1 MGFRTVRTAVV
12 AVVMSVLTAVA
23 PTISSSASAPRS
35 GDGSRTSTYQ
45 PGNDEVLYGFGNASG
60 YHVVIAREDEGW
72 SRRDAVVLRPRNL
85 DAASWMGEQCLSGDG
100 RYAAV
105 TTLPL
110 GAANDQAL
118 LDHGAVAYRVDL
130 DTGSAEV
137 VAMGVSLRYHTPGCG
152 VGDEA
157 VFTSSPGTDE
167 SSTTIVSVNLAT
179 GTTSTSHV
187 TGEVVSVVPSGHGG
201 LVGTFGSTLVSL
213 PASGSG
219 KPSAIAEVQ
228 GQPYELHPDI
238 SGAVDLLSI
247 IPGAKRATAWQ
258 EQGGVLRHLGSGP
271 MAQLTIQGGRLGH
284 NLLVGADY
292 LNQDEPLRAIPA
304 AALQGAVTAVSL
316 DGDLVLGTGRQLA
329 NAADPPAL
337 DVANRRTIRMAA
349 GPAVSRKAF
358 TAVLEATTAHSAGA
372 RLTSTQ
378 TPACAIPR
386 NDPTRQVLQPGTA
399 QVDWASQ
406 MAEQGLLK
414 GSNARPA
421 GFDSMEL
428 PGYSPSQDFP
438 PISLLRP
445 GAGPTTVPRSVID
458 AIMAQ
463 ESNWDQ
469 ASWHALPGIAGNPLI
484 SDYYG
489 ASGSLDTIDYGKAD
503 CGYGIAQVTSGMGAG
518 DTTYTS
524 NEQAEIAVDYE
535 ENIAAALN
543 ILESKW
549 NQLYSDGIIAN
560 NGDPQYLENWFFA
573 VWAYNTGIEP
583 AGALDPS
590 GCSPPGPSCTGPD
603 GTWGLGWGNNPAD
616 SQYPPNREPFLEDTY
631 ADAAHPSDWP
641 YEERIMGWMGSPLLD
656 FSGNP
661 RYKVPTYHGGS
672 GWLNLPS
679 HLAFCTMAN
688 DDCNPA
694 ISPVPMNPEPCTLSD
709 YECWWHAPVT
719 WVNCSTQC
727 ATSSFT
733 ISGGSEPGVSD
744 PHPPTCSSTLPSY
757 GHGAPII
764 VANESQYNPPLNL
777 VGCGASNW
785 QSNGSFSY
793 SPGQDSAGDPV
804 GLIDTHQLGAGFGG
818 RILFTHT
825 EDGSESSLINT
836 GTWSPKLPSGA
847 QYYSL
852 MIHLPAT
859 GATTGDARY
868 TINTAGY
875 GGPWVAL
882 VNQNYGQDVWLP
894 LGTVVLGPG
903 ATISL
908 SNLSAMTPDAY
919 DVAFDAM
926 AFIPRG
932 GSPGIPIG
940 GSPGVQEDPGGSNV
954 AWLNCP
960 CTYHWAGDPVDTGT
974 GYFSQTFRDLTTPG
988 RGMVLSLT
996 RTYDSSLADPNGPNG
1011 SASSDG
1017 PFGWG
1022 WNYSYD
1028 LYASTDQSG
1037 DVAIRQ
1043 EDGSTVE
1050 FLPSGGGYV
1059 PSAPRI
1065 DATLTDSGGSYT
1077 YSRRGTQ
1084 VFTFDIATGRLTA
1097 ETDVAGANASP
1108 PYATTLAY
1116 DPSGH
1121 LNVIT
1126 DPEGRTYTLGWTG
1139 SHITSV
1145 TDTAGRTVTYAYNS
1159 EDDLT
1164 DVYGVGTTRSPALL
1178 NNDHT
1183 QLTYYPGT
1191 HLLKTIRK
1199 PDLYGNTTT
1208 TPSPV
1213 TTMVYDSQER
1223 VVSQTNPIGGI
1234 TTFTYGPTTTNPVL
1248 SSGQTLVTDPSTHQT
1263 LDSYSDGLL
1272 TSETRGY
1279 GTSDAGTWSYQYDP
1293 ISLGVTAITDPNGNT
1308 QRFTYDENG
1317 NKTSSSDAL
1326 GYTTLYTYNALNELT
1341 STTDPLGVQTT
1352 YGYDEAGHIAEPG
1365 GTANSGALVWG
1376 DHTSTTVTEL
1386 SPDADLFNGPI
1397 GVAPPR
1403 QAEFYFDD
1411 PAHPSD
1417 LTRSVDPRSF
1427 TTTTTYDVFG
1437 DKISVTNPLGDETRY
1452 GYDTSRGWLTS
1463 TVSPR
1468 GVAAGVAPGCVAPAL
1483 GCTSYAHDAWGHV
1496 IETTDPNGHT
1506 TQAQFDADG
1515 NKTYSIDGNN
1525 HKTEYMYD
1533 AADFPT
1539 EVTRADSTTL
1549 TTSYNP
1555 DFTIANAANGLNQV
1569 TKYGYDGQDRQI
1581 SSTDPL
1587 GRTTT
1592 NHLDSAGNVL
1602 TTTNP
1607 SGQKT
1612 TNTYDP
1618 DNRLKSITYSDGKTP
1633 SVSNE
1638 SYDAD
1643 GRRVSMT
1650 DGTGTSTFEYDAF
1663 GELTFSQNGANST
1676 LEYSYD
1682 AAGNRVLI
1690 VYPEGP
1696 TRQVVQAFDAADR
1709 LQTIT
1714 DWNNQQTQF
1723 GYDVDGDVVSVT
1735 YPNSTSVK
1743 DTYDNDDLLSQASL
1757 SNKASVLAS
1766 LSYTRDMANQLHSV
1780 TPSGLPGAQPETYT
1794 YSPIEQLQQVTSTPN
1809 TAYSYDKADNLVAL
1823 GSTSQAFDAANELCW
1838 STAKTVKKPRCT
1850 KTPKGPTRYT
1860 YNRQGDLTSTK
1871 GKAGKKQA
1879 SGEAYNYDQAD
1890 RLVTFVSGPTIASY
1904 VYNGDGLR
1912 QSKTVDGVTTQFTW
1926 DDSVVPELLTDGTDD
1941 YLYGPDGLPV
1951 EQINSSAGTFWYF
1964 HDQLGSTRVLTTSA
1978 STVAAT
1984 YSFNAYGV
1992 QVGNTGTV
2000 TTPIQ
2005 FGGQFEDSESGL
2017 IYLRTRYYDPKSGE
2031 LLTVDPQVQSTGSA
2045 YGYAADDPL
2054 NKIDPT
2060 GESILTPWTW
2070 NPWVQGGLV
2079 VALNIVEVVPTL
2091 GLDSGAVAAQD
2102 AALLSAE
2109 AAARETTTEGG
2120 VYTLQDGS
2128 NVVSYVGR
2136 TSNLANRA
2144 LQHGDTYPDYTFN
2157 VAYDTDSYAEQRGL
2171 EQMLLDANPQAMYEN
2186 GGLNRIRG
2194 ISLTNPNCEQY
2205 MNAAQSFLDQ

>member
-1 MGFRTVRTAVV
+1 M
-12 AVVMSVLTAVA
+12 
-23 PTISSSASAPRS
+23 
-35 GDGSRTSTYQ
+35 
-45 PGNDEVLYGFGNASG
+45 
-60 YHVVIAREDEGW
+60 
-72 SRRDAVVLRPRNL
+72 
-85 DAASWMGEQCLSGDG
+85 
-100 RYAAV
+100 
-105 TTLPL
+105 
-110 GAANDQAL
+110 
-118 LDHGAVAYRVDL
+118 
-130 DTGSAEV
+130 
-137 VAMGVSLRYHTPGCG
+137 
-152 VGDEA
+152 
-157 VFTSSPGTDE
+157 
-167 SSTTIVSVNLAT
+167 
-179 GTTSTSHV
+179 
-187 TGEVVSVVPSGHGG
+187 
-201 LVGTFGSTLVSL
+201 
-213 PASGSG
+213 
-219 KPSAIAEVQ
+219 
-228 GQPYELHPDI
+228 GQPYELHPDM

-247 IPGAKRATAWQ
+247 MPGANRATAWQ
-258 EQGGVLRHLGSGP
+258 EQGGILRHLASGSIS
-271 MAQLTIQGGRLGH
+271 QLAIQEGRWGH
-284 NLLVGADY
+284 NLLVGADDV
-292 LNQDEPLRAIPA
+292 NPGQPLRVISAPA
-304 AALQGAVTAVSL
+304 LEGAVTAVSL

-329 NAADPPAL
+329 SAADPPAL
-337 DVANRRTIRMAA
+337 DMTNHRTIRMAA
-349 GPAVSRKAF
+349 GTALSRKAV
-358 TAVLEATTAHSAGA
+358 TAVLEATTRSSAA
-372 RLTSTQ
+372 RFTSAQ
-378 TPACAIPR
+378 TPACAVPR
-386 NDPTRQVLQPGTA
+386 NDPTRQVLQPGAA

-414 GSNARPA
+414 GSNARSA
-421 GFDSMEL
+421 GFDNMGL

-489 ASGSLDTIDYGKAD
+489 AQGTLDTIDNGKAD

-518 DTTYTS
+518 DTTYSS

-549 NQLYSDGIIAN
+549 NQLYGDGIIAN

-603 GTWGLGWGNNPAD
+603 GTWGLGWGNNPAN

-661 RYKVPTYHGGS
+661 RYNTPTYHGGS

-679 HLAFCTMAN
+679 HLAFCTMDN

-694 ISPVPMNPEPCTLSD
+694 LSPVPNQPPPCTLSD

-719 WVNCSTQC
+719 WVNCATQC
-727 ATSSFT
+727 ATSSYT
-733 ISGGSEPGVSD
+733 VSGGSEPGVSD
-744 PHPPTCSSTLPSY
+744 SHPPTCSSTLPSY

-777 VGCGASNW
+777 VGCSASNW

-825 EDGSESSLINT
+825 EDGSEPSLINT
-836 GTWSPKLPSGA
+836 GTWSPNLPAGA
-847 QYYSL
+847 QYYSI

-882 VNQNYGQDVWLP
+882 INQNIGQDIWLQ
-894 LGTVVLGPG
+894 LGTIVLGPG

-908 SNLSAMTPDAY
+908 SNLSAMAPDGY

-932 GSPGIPIG
+932 GSPGVPIG
-940 GSPGVQEDPGGSNV
+940 GSPGVLEDPGGSNV

-960 CTYHWAGDPVDTGT
+960 CTYDWAGDPVDTGN
-974 GYFSQTFRDLTTPG
+974 GYFSQTFTDLTTPG
-988 RGMVLSLT
+988 RGMALSLT
-996 RTYDSSLADPNGPNG
+996 RTYNSSLADPNGPNG

-1022 WNYSYD
+1022 WTYSYD

-1037 DVAIRQ
+1037 DVAIHQ

-1050 FLPSGGGYV
+1050 FMPSGEGYA

-1065 DATLTDSGGSYT
+1065 DATLTDSGSSYT
-1077 YSRRGTQ
+1077 YTRRGTQ
-1084 VFTFDIATGRLTA
+1084 VFAFDIATGRLTA

-1108 PYATTLAY
+1108 SYATTLAY

-1126 DPEGRTYTLGWTG
+1126 DPSGRTYTLGWTG

-1145 TDTAGRTVTYAYNS
+1145 TDTAGRTVTYAYNN

-1164 DVYGVGTTRSPALL
+1164 DVYGVGTTRGPALL
-1178 NNDHT
+1178 DNDHT
-1183 QLTYYPGT
+1183 QFTYYPGT

-1199 PDLYGNTTT
+1199 PDFNGNTTT

-1213 TTMVYDSQER
+1213 TTMVYDSDER
-1223 VVSQTNPIGGI
+1223 VVSQTNPIGGT
-1234 TTFTYGPTTTNPVL
+1234 TTFTYGPTTTAPVL
-1248 SSGQTLVTDPSTHQT
+1248 SSGQTLITDPTGHKT
-1263 LDSYSDGLL
+1263 LDSYDYGLL

-1279 GTSDAGTWSYQYDP
+1279 GTSDAGTWSYEYDP
-1293 ISLGVTAITDPNGNT
+1293 VSLGVTVITDANGHS

-1341 STTDPLGVQTT
+1341 SSTDPLGVQTI

-1365 GTANSGALVWG
+1365 GATNSGALIWG

-1397 GVAPPR
+1397 TVAPPR
-1403 QAEFYFDD
+1403 QSEFYFDD
-1411 PAHPSD
+1411 PTHPSD
-1417 LTRSVDPRSF
+1417 LTGSVNPRGY
-1427 TTTTTYDVFG
+1427 TTTTTYDGFG
-1437 DKISVTNPLGDETRY
+1437 DRISVTDPLGDDTRY
-1452 GYDTSRGWLTS
+1452 GFDTSRGWLTS

-1468 GVAAGVAPGCVAPAL
+1468 GVVAGVVPGCVAPAL
-1483 GCTSYAHDAWGHV
+1483 GCTSYSHDAWGHV
-1496 IETTDPNGHT
+1496 IQTTDPNGHT
-1506 TQAQFDADG
+1506 TQTQFDADG

-1525 HKTEYMYD
+1525 RKTEYMYD
-1533 AADFPT
+1533 AADLPI
-1539 EVTRADSTTL
+1539 EVIRADNTKL
-1549 TTSYNP
+1549 TTTYSA
-1555 DFTIANAANGLNQV
+1555 DLTVANTADGLNQM
-1569 TKYGYDGQDRQI
+1569 TRYGYDGQDRQI

-1618 DNRLKSITYSDGKTP
+1618 DNRLTSITYGDGQTP

-1663 GELTFSQNGANST
+1663 GELTFSQNGAGST

-1682 AAGNRVLI
+1682 ADGNRVLI
-1690 VYPEGP
+1690 VYPEDP
-1696 TRQVVQAFDAADR
+1696 TRQAVQTFDSADR
-1709 LQTIT
+1709 LEAIT

-1723 GYDVDGDVVSVT
+1723 GYDADGDVISIR
-1735 YPNSTSVK
+1735 YPNHTSVA
-1743 DTYDNDDLLSQASL
+1743 DSYDNDDLLTQTSL
-1757 SNKASVLAS
+1757 LNGGSVLAA

-1780 TPSGLPGAQPETYT
+1780 TPTGLPGANPETYT
-1794 YSPIEQLQQVTSTPN
+1794 YSPIEQLQQVTSTPS
-1809 TAYSYDKADNLVAL
+1809 TAYSYDKADNPVVL
-1823 GSTSQAFDAANELCW
+1823 GSTTQTFNAADELCW
-1838 STAKTVKKPRCT
+1838 SSVKKAKKPKCA
-1850 KTPKGPTRYT
+1850 KAPKGATNYT
-1860 YNRQGDLTSTK
+1860 YNQQGDRISANATM
-1871 GKAGKKQA
+1871 GKKRA
-1879 SGEAYNYDQAD
+1879 GGETFKYDQAD
-1890 RLVTFVSGPTIASY
+1890 RLVTFVDGSTSASY

-1912 QSKTVDGVTTQFTW
+1912 QSKTVGGVTSHFIW
-1926 DDSVVPELLTDGTDD
+1926 DDSTVPNLLTDGTAD

-1951 EQINSSAGTFWYF
+1951 EQISSGDGAFWYF
-1964 HDQLGSTRVLTTSA
+1964 HDQLGSTRALTNSVGA
-1978 STVAAT
+1978 VAAT
-1984 YSFNAYGV
+1984 YSFNANGS
-1992 QVGNTGTV
+1992 QVGSTGTV
-2000 TTPIQ
+2000 NTPLQ

-2017 IYLRTRYYDPKSGE
+2017 IYLRARYYDPGSGQF
-2031 LLTVDPQVQSTGSA
+2031 LSVDPQVQTTGSM
-2045 YGYAADDPL
+2045 YGYVGDNPL
-2054 NKIDPT
+2054 NGVDPT
-2060 GESILTPWTW
+2060 GLSWYEPWTW
-2070 NPWVQGGLV
+2070 NPWIQGAALA
-2079 VALNIVEVVPTL
+2079 ALNVVEIAPTF
-2091 GLDSGAVAAQD
+2091 GLDSGLVGAQD
-2102 AALLSAE
+2102 AGILGAE
-2109 AAARETTTEGG
+2109 EETTNPLAGTS
-2120 VYTLQDGS
+2120 YTSKVIEQAS
-2128 NVVSYVGR
+2128 NS
-2136 TSNLANRA
+2136 A
-2144 LQHGDTYPDYTFN
+2144 DTYHSFPSMIDGFPTDQNACTITGNDGIARTQVSLPGAINQVPGNYTWIIEPNGEINHRQFDPD
-2157 VAYDTDSYAEQRGL
+2157 Q
-2171 EQMLLDANPQAMYEN
+2171 
-2186 GGLNRIRG
+2186 
-2194 ISLTNPNCEQY
+2194 
-2205 MNAAQSFLDQ
+2205 